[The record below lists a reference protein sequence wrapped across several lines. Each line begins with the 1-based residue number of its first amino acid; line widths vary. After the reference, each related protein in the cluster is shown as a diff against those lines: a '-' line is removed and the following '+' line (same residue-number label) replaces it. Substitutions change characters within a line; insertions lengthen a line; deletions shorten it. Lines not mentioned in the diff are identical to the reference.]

1 MSVIRHASEE
11 FLHILSRPS
20 LIQSPASLDF
30 SATVEL
36 ANRGDDLLEWSLTAT
51 GRHSM
56 RGARNAGAKDALRKI
71 LEMA

>member
-1 MSVIRHASEE
+1 MSIMIRRGSEE

-36 ANRGDDLLEWSLTAT
+36 VNPGDDLLEWSLTAT
-51 GRHSM
+51 GRHSV
-56 RGARNAGAKDALRKI
+56 RAAYAGAKDALRKI